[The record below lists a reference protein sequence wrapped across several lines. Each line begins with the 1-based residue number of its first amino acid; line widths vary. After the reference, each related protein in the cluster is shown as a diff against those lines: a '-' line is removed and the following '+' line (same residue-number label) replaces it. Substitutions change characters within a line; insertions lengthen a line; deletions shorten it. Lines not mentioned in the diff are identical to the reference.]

1 VGREILPT
9 FTKKSMNLTI
19 SFTKDELYTII
30 NALEMNEFH
39 SPEDHSE
46 DYKKHLSKLC
56 LKLIKKYHSTG
67 YTTEG
72 IDMLKNFLTVDYP
85 KTKPFSELI

>member
-1 VGREILPT
+1 
-9 FTKKSMNLTI
+9 MNLTI
-19 SFTKDELYTII
+19 SLTDEELYTII
-30 NALEMNEFH
+30 TALEMNEFH

-46 DYKKHLSKLC
+46 DLKKHLSKLC

-67 YTTEG
+67 YTTQKL
-72 IDMLKNFLTVDYP
+72 DMMKNFLTEDYP